1 MSEAERELLRD
12 LWRKRERRG
21 KRLKKWMVFPSVYL
35 FTFLECER
43 FLLPLK
49 RLELVDRQM
58 IGRSLLRQA
67 IGLL

>member
-1 MSEAERELLRD
+1 MRNNRHQRQRAEKDRGKWDVMSEAERELLRD

-43 FLLPLK
+43 F
-49 RLELVDRQM
+49 
-58 IGRSLLRQA
+58 
-67 IGLL
+67 